1 MSVKINSFGGPLVWF
16 FRRHFSSITSRM
28 MLSFVAYKRSKVTQK
43 YVNWF
48 LEQKETPLFQNVMLE
63 TVNRCNG
70 KCAFCP
76 ANVKD
81 EKRPFQ
87 KMDEGVF
94 NNVIQQLKKLDW
106 HGKLF
111 MCVNNEPFMDKR
123 ILDFSRYAKRE
134 LRDIKIVMISNGT
147 LISIG
152 MLDEMVGVVD
162 QITINDYSEQYKLSS
177 HIRKL
182 YQHIKKKPEKF
193 RNMQIV
199 INRRYAKEI
208 LATRAGAAPNKP
220 TKKVNINIPCLYPFT
235 DLIVFPEGK
244 VGICCN
250 DCFEVTDFGNVM
262 QDGIEKIWNNPSFRG
277 VREAMRNGRK
287 YPFCRECDVMDAGE
301 RENEIKKLMQLTGV
315 QGEKDHGEIS

>member
-94 NNVIQQLKKLDW
+94 NNVIQQLKKLDC
-106 HGKLF
+106 H
-111 MCVNNEPFMDKR
+111 
-123 ILDFSRYAKRE
+123 
-134 LRDIKIVMISNGT
+134 
-147 LISIG
+147 
-152 MLDEMVGVVD
+152 
-162 QITINDYSEQYKLSS
+162 
-177 HIRKL
+177 
-182 YQHIKKKPEKF
+182 
-193 RNMQIV
+193 
-199 INRRYAKEI
+199 
-208 LATRAGAAPNKP
+208 
-220 TKKVNINIPCLYPFT
+220 
-235 DLIVFPEGK
+235 
-244 VGICCN
+244 
-250 DCFEVTDFGNVM
+250 
-262 QDGIEKIWNNPSFRG
+262 
-277 VREAMRNGRK
+277 
-287 YPFCRECDVMDAGE
+287 
-301 RENEIKKLMQLTGV
+301 
-315 QGEKDHGEIS
+315 